1 MGAGGCGARSEYSKQ
16 LNDSRIKVLQA
27 REDAVQGIIKEAH
40 NKLGAVTA
48 DKKAYRSLLTDLTV
62 QARLHPAGHELG
74 CCSTLPGRVME
85 A

>member
-1 MGAGGCGARSEYSKQ
+1 MHLDTEGAGGGCGARSEYSKQ

-40 NKLGAVTA
+40 NKLGSVTA

-62 QARLHPAGHELG
+62 QARPA
-74 CCSTLPGRVME
+74 SSR